1 MKILYGLL
9 PTVQFGVQV
18 VSVEFIKQMMVVRL
32 GNEPYLFLMK
42 LELQKLP
49 LILKI
54 LTFFMHLLTN
64 VAGMNHLILEVD
76 QNLHSTN
83 LKMVE
88 KHGEKLFKAFLKEIW
103 EELES
108 LLLLLMHLIFM
119 LLLKVD
125 MEKQGFIAQ
134 QTKEKIGQN
143 KVTII
148 QAEIITKKFL

>member
-1 MKILYGLL
+1 ML
-9 PTVQFGVQV
+9 
-18 VSVEFIKQMMVVRL
+18 
-32 GNEPYLFLMK
+32 
-42 LELQKLP
+42 
-49 LILKI
+49 
-54 LTFFMHLLTN
+54 LLTN
-64 VAGMNHLILEVD
+64 VAGMNLLILEVD

-88 KHGEKLFKAFLKEIW
+88 KHGEKLFKGFQKEIW

-125 MEKQGFIAQ
+125 MEKQGFIVQ
-134 QTKEKIGQN
+134 QIKEKIGQN

-148 QAEIITKKFL
+148 QVEIITKKFL